1 MPRKAAEVVPA
12 VTLPNRSAE
21 HNHRLADA
29 LARSLEEQESE
40 PAVTS
45 RQGSIADKPSAAP
58 SVYPDS
64 DSRASKTVGS
74 EP

>member
-1 MPRKAAEVVPA
+1 MMRSSIRRTLTFLAFTTFVP
-12 VTLPNRSAE
+12 VLVMGCPKK
-21 HNHRLADA
+21 
-29 LARSLEEQESE
+29 E